1 MAAQLAEALTR
12 ASDAAVL
19 LERGDAA
26 EACALY
32 RKAVKLTAKAVR
44 SDAALA
50 EAAALMA
57 DALLAKLAAAK
68 GAEPSAAP
76 ADRVVACEA
85 LAGAAPTPRGRS
97 RPTAWS
103 SCGGA
108 RTPATCGAS
117 AHTPN
122 ASGARR
128 RPRARSCLEARA
140 LPGSVDVKL
149 DACGHGAFDAAAA
162 DLAFARRDDRWL
174 WPLLA
179 LLGGDVVLAYVGLVA
194 SFPGSDDQPWHAD
207 GVKLFPGHGGELPA
221 HALNCFVPLVD
232 VTRAAGRRSSRR
244 VAPPQAS
251 ARRRARRGGAP
262 RRLRAGAGAGR
273 PPRLRPAH
281 GPPRRRQRVATLA
294 PILYLLFCRPWFR
307 EHINFGST
315 SLFDDDD
322 EPPRKKKQK
331 QKHRS

>member
-76 ADRVVACEA
+76 AQRRQRLA
-85 LAGAAPTPRGRS
+85 LRPARRSAPRRGRS
-97 RPTAWS
+97 RPTAWW

-128 RPRARSCLEARA
+128 RPARGAFVPRGASAA
-140 LPGSVDVKL
+140 GSVDVKL

-162 DLAFARRDDRWL
+162 DLARFARRDDRWL
-174 WPLLA
+174 WPLA
-179 LLGGDVVLAYVGLVA
+179 RRVLGDDVVLAYVGLVA

-221 HALNCFVPLVD
+221 HALNCFVPL
-232 VTRAAGRRSSRR
+232 AALD
-244 VAPPQAS
+244 AEL
-251 ARRRARRGGAP
+251 RRGGAP
-262 RRLRAGAGAGR
+262 RDVFAPELAPGD
-273 PPRLRPAH
+273 LLVYD
-281 GPPRRRQRVATLA
+281 QRTVHRGVANVSQHSR

-322 EPPRKKKQK
+322 EPPREKK
-331 QKHRS
+331 KHRS

>member
-76 ADRVVACEA
+76 ADRVVASEA
-85 LAGAAPTPRGRS
+85 LAGAALDAAARRSSPTARRGAFVPRGRE
-97 RPTAWS
+97 P
-103 SCGGA
+103 
-108 RTPATCGAS
+108 
-117 AHTPN
+117 
-122 ASGARR
+122 
-128 RPRARSCLEARA
+128 
-140 LPGSVDVKL
+140 LPGSVGVKL

-162 DLAFARRDDRWL
+162 DLARFARRDDRWL
-174 WPLLA
+174 WPLA
-179 LLGGDVVLAYVGLVA
+179 RRVLGDDVVLAYVGLVA

-221 HALNCFVPLVD
+221 HALNWFVPL
-232 VTRAAGRRSSRR
+232 AALG
-244 VAPPQAS
+244 AELA
-251 ARRRARRGGAP
+251 RGGAP
-262 RRLRAGAGAGR
+262 RDVFAPELAPGD
-273 PPRLRPAH
+273 LLVYD
-281 GPPRRRQRVATLA
+281 QRTVHRGVANVSQHSR

-322 EPPRKKKQK
+322 EPPREKK
-331 QKHRS
+331 KHRS